1 MTPKNYLSF
10 ALAALALVASY
21 TAHAEIVT
29 FAPASVIGA
38 GTPFW
43 VDSNPDPE
51 FALIDARVD
60 IGTVRQRGDEIE
72 VQILWPSAPGSLMS
86 WRAAHPGVTIPAGSQ
101 AIERERVVCGPEE
114 MLYFRV
120 ESTIVGPDGTLI
132 VRKTFDP
139 TEERLKAEAS
149 AMEMRAISR
158 MPVSY
163 GSDPRSL
170 VCWAAARKCEGKDFS
185 WPPPPNK
192 TPLEYSERATRMRAE
207 YNRMFVPTCEL
218 K

>member
-10 ALAALALVASY
+10 ALAALVLVASY
-21 TAHAEIVT
+21 TAHAEPVT

-38 GTPFW
+38 GSPFW

-60 IGTVRQRGDEIE
+60 IGTMHQTGDEIE
-72 VQILWPSAPGSLMS
+72 AQILWPSAPGYLMS
-86 WRAAHPGVTIPAGSQ
+86 LRAAHRGITIPDGSQ
-101 AIERERVVCGPEE
+101 SIDRERVVCGAEE
-114 MLYFRV
+114 MVYFRV

-139 TEERLKAEAS
+139 AKERLKAEAS
-149 AMEMRAISR
+149 AKGMRAMSR
-158 MPVSY
+158 MPSSY
-163 GSDPRSL
+163 GSDARSL

-185 WPPPPNK
+185 WPPPTNK

-207 YNRMFVPTCEL
+207 YNQMFVPTCKL